1 MNINWALLR
10 QQKAALV
17 RMAMAGDEFDQ
28 YERDVFDGVI
38 NLLDTLQDEAVS
50 SGLADEENVFGAGY
64 ADYSEPPTSV
74 DAAVEP
80 MQLITTLRNM
90 GYLVVAWNPKEMEGM
105 TADDYVD
112 IEDACTSVGT
122 VMIDARRVDEELA
135 DDTSCPLCGEDGGTT
150 CGAINC
156 GY

>member
-10 QQKAALV
+10 EQKAALV
-17 RMAMAGDEFDQ
+17 RMAMTGQDNQAL
-28 YERDVFDGVI
+28 DGII
-38 NLLDTLQDEAVS
+38 NLLDALQDEAVR
-50 SGLADEENVFGAGY
+50 SGLTDAENVFGAGY

-105 TADDYVD
+105 TADDYAD
-112 IEDACTSVGT
+112 IENACTSVGN

-135 DDTSCPLCGEDGGTT
+135 DE
-150 CGAINC
+150 
-156 GY
+156 